1 MVPSSNTT
9 NRKALLVL
17 KTVANEREDRY
28 VFFEGVMRRVLVSS
42 GTLALR
48 LVAGKHTVVIWAPD
62 STKGRFMFGF
72 GVEENFDDGG
82 GGGFG
87 TQNKRETAI
96 YIIYT

>member
-1 MVPSSNTT
+1 M
-9 NRKALLVL
+9 RAALPDDIDIPDGAGVFLE
-17 KTVANEREDRY
+17 TNEREDRY

-48 LVAGKHTVVIWAPD
+48 LAAGKHTVVIWAPD

-82 GGGFG
+82 FDGVFENWS
-87 TQNKRETAI
+87 TFA
-96 YIIYT
+96 Y